1 MLLNIETCLVFHI
14 TLAILVFFSLK
25 EYCHV
30 ELEAVLDNMEKI
42 FSTVRLFFIFTSYCI
57 FPIPIPRCICLKNK
71 TKVKMEQHDC
81 LVK

>member
-42 FSTVRLFFIFTSYCI
+42 FSTVRLFFHFYLILHFPYSY
-57 FPIPIPRCICLKNK
+57 PQVYMP
-71 TKVKMEQHDC
+71 
-81 LVK
+81 

>member
-42 FSTVRLFFIFTSYCI
+42 FSRVRLFFSFLPHIAFSLFLSPGVYA
-57 FPIPIPRCICLKNK
+57 LK